1 MKKSEYEEIKFEVIY
16 FEDRDVIVT
25 STPDQDDDDGE
36 ITP

>member
-1 MKKSEYEEIKFEVIY
+1 MKKSEYEEIKFEVIF

-25 STPDQDDDDGE
+25 STPDQDDDEGE

>member
-16 FEDRDVIVT
+16 FEDQDVIVT

-36 ITP
+36 IG

>member
-1 MKKSEYEEIKFEVIY
+1 MMKKSEYEEIQFEVIF

-36 ITP
+36 IS

>member
-16 FEDRDVIVT
+16 FEDQDVIVT